1 MKSYFIFAIVLTVVY
16 LVYYAV
22 IIVQDLYGKKGTG
35 KKAEEVFDLGELVEE
50 ESVDVTESETGFSV
64 GNEAYETEIV
74 PTATPV
80 QDDTP
85 SDGEAAMAE
94 RLERIKAK
102 AEERMEES
110 VPYLSDAR
118 SADEMYKAMVCRG
131 RLDNRPDMEWKPLK
145 DRL

>member
-1 MKSYFIFAIVLTVVY
+1 MKSYLIFAVVLTVVY

-35 KKAEEVFDLGELVEE
+35 KKDEEVFDLGEMVEE

-64 GNEAYETEIV
+64 GSEAYETEIA
-74 PTATPV
+74 PTATSV
-80 QDDTP
+80 QEETTA
-85 SDGEAAMAE
+85 DGEAAMAE

-110 VPYLSDAR
+110 TPYLLDAR
-118 SADEMYKAMVCRG
+118 TADEMYKAMVCRG
-131 RLDNRPDMEWKPLK
+131 RLDRRPDMEWKLLK